1 MMVDSKRRA
10 NLEIRKDYLDRG
22 WTLRANINPAY
33 IRLLQRNGK
42 EYGQRVAQAIRCG
55 DSQRADKLLQDAR
68 ECRTHVHIRESAAH
82 HDKFLHDALGMPIAV
97 WDREDGKLH
106 SLAYED

>member
-10 NLEIRKDYLDRG
+10 NLEIRKDYLERG

-55 DSQRADKLLQDAR
+55 DSQRADK
-68 ECRTHVHIRESAAH
+68 
-82 HDKFLHDALGMPIAV
+82 FLHDALGMPIAV

>member
-1 MMVDSKRRA
+1 MWRRQFA
-10 NLEIRKDYLDRG
+10 AAILS
-22 WTLRANINPAY
+22 
-33 IRLLQRNGK
+33 
-42 EYGQRVAQAIRCG
+42 GQT
-55 DSQRADKLLQDAR
+55 SSY
-68 ECRTHVHIRESAAH
+68 RESAAH